1 MRKFEAGQPGD
12 FCLPRTAASKLPTGN
27 FACRDQTGGAKA
39 LFAGKIPVS
48 RPAAKC
54 RPSFWPA
61 RGFFPRE
68 CRRHSGWLPGIRQKR
83 CCRLIGRHTC
93 ARSLR
98 RSLAAKEIVHPV
110 HGCLR
115 PRPLTRAP
123 EGQAYVPAVHPPKR
137 PFSRRQAKN
146 AGGVFRRHR
155 FGWAKIRFS
164 SYSRSAQGRF
174 LR

>member
-1 MRKFEAGQPGD
+1 MPHKYRA
-12 FCLPRTAASKLPTGN
+12 
-27 FACRDQTGGAKA
+27 
-39 LFAGKIPVS
+39 
-48 RPAAKC
+48 
-54 RPSFWPA
+54 
-61 RGFFPRE
+61 
-68 CRRHSGWLPGIRQKR
+68 
-83 CCRLIGRHTC
+83 LIGRQSPRP
-93 ARSLR
+93 ASRGIIAYPEPR
-98 RSLAAKEIVHPV
+98 RRNCRRAISLAARWQSRRKQLLRPFVCLQKDVAARYSAKRRCRWPADIPAYTCSAFGRVSRCSILPRWR
-110 HGCLR
+110 LR